1 MFGIFYYYLQMS
13 VNTGGLDR
21 KIRSRGSFLENLT
34 NDNGY
39 AGSSET
45 RNPERKLYG
54 SVLW

>member
-1 MFGIFYYYLQMS
+1 MIGIFYYYLQMS

-34 NDNGY
+34 NDKGY
-39 AGSSET
+39 AGSPET
-45 RNPERKLYG
+45 RNPERKLIG